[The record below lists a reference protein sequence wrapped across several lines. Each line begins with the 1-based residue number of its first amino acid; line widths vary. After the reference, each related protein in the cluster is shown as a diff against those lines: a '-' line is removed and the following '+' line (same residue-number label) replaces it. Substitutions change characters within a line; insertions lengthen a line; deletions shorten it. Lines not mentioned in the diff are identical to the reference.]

1 MPFIIKMLSQI
12 FTPGVQEVVP
22 VKTEPAVA
30 AITSY
35 AGGSQEAEEQQLAS
49 YEDENYAEYGQ
60 YEEQGYEDAGMVDF
74 NQSMDGNKGNT
85 YYVC

>member
-1 MPFIIKMLSQI
+1 M
-12 FTPGVQEVVP
+12 
-22 VKTEPAVA
+22 A